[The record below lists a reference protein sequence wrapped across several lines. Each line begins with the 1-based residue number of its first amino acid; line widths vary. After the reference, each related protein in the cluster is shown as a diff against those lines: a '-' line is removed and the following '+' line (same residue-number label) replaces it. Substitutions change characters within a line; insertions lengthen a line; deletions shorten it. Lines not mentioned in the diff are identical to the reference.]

1 MATYRVASWGN
12 DSTGDG
18 SASTPY
24 LTISKACTVATTTAD
39 VVEIIDEGDYN
50 VEGVNISANSITVQH
65 TASWLGRPRL
75 YNDPKGGGSAF
86 VVGTYTGCK
95 FTGLEFDGYSDPS
108 NTYVFSFGG
117 TAATVGFEVSGCFI
131 HNTSKFSSHHMAGT
145 SANPSKIK
153 ETTMFFE
160 PAGAYIMTING
171 FCEITNCLLTSSNT
185 TGDWP
190 LIYDYGANGT
200 ASFSTFINRGQ
211 TTNEAI
217 RISKMINCIVS
228 ASRGDGIRVSDHTYN
243 RVSCNLD
250 HWLDASTGASA
261 SFGTGEL
268 YASTAE
274 LAFVDGNSIGNTPTV
289 ASNYNLQEGSVAIGN
304 GVTYDSIAI
313 DITGTVRPQ
322 DHTFDIGA
330 FEFVAS
336 DPDWTE
342 YTTQPRDNR
351 QGSFTL
357 NTYTNLASNQRFRYS
372 NNPGQA
378 PFSRG
383 SKGPS
388 SLRGRTTPYKTIK

>member
-24 LTISKACTVATTTAD
+24 LTISKACTVATTAAD

-108 NTYVFSFGG
+108 NTYVFSFGSTG
-117 TAATVGFEVSGCFI
+117 ATVGFEVSGCFM
-131 HNTSKFSSHHMAGT
+131 HNTSKFASHHMAGT

-160 PAGAYIMTING
+160 PAGAYIMTISG

-185 TGDWP
+185 TGNWP

-211 TTNEAI
+211 TDNEAI

-228 ASRGDGIRVSDHTYN
+228 SSRGDGIRVSDHTYN

-274 LAFVDGNSIGNTPTV
+274 LAFVDGNSIGNTLTV

-304 GVTYDSIAI
+304 GVTYDSIAV

-336 DPDWTE
+336 DPTWGE
-342 YTTQPRDNR
+342 YATQPDSNYSEGFII
-351 QGSFTL
+351 Q
-357 NTYTNLASNQRFRYS
+357 TYNNLASNHKFSYS
-372 NNPGQA
+372 DNPGQA
-378 PFSRG
+378 PFSLG
-383 SKGPS
+383 TKGPS
-388 SLRGRTTPYKTIK
+388 TLRGRSKAYKTTK